1 MRSPVKLLILSA
13 LALLTAIFLIYTLIT
28 PGWRPVVVSIYDGPQ
43 LSVEKRVQDIG
54 RVETDR
60 KVRAE
65 FLIYNK
71 GGKHLRLYRVDTS
84 CGCTVADISRQIV
97 APGDFSRIRVVLDT
111 SLKMGKIRKKL
122 TLFSNDPQRP
132 ALALFVV
139 GEATAARMDGHAPIT
154 LAPRNRLTLF
164 EGKCA
169 ACHVQKGVGKTG
181 QALFQA
187 DCAMCHG
194 RSAEGHPPSGPS
206 LLSKDANHKAWAA
219 RTRRVIADG
228 SPDSPQMPPFS
239 QAQGGPLNPDE
250 IDSLVAFLKF
260 RNQQARM
267 TSNGQDSSDT
277 DKRNENDGN
286 KEETLEAQ
294 DEATFQDAIRH
305 PN

>member
-13 LALLTAIFLIYTLIT
+13 LALLATAFLVYTLIT

-43 LSVEKRVQDIG
+43 LSVEKRIQDIG

-60 KVRAE
+60 KVRTE
-65 FLIYNK
+65 FLVYNK
-71 GGKHLRLYRVDTS
+71 GGRHLRLHRVDAS
-84 CGCTVADISRQIV
+84 CGCTVADISRRII

-111 SLKMGKIRKKL
+111 SLKIGKIRKKL

-132 ALALFVV
+132 ALALFVI
-139 GEATAARMDGHAPIT
+139 GEAQAARMDGHAPIT
-154 LAPRNRLTLF
+154 LGPRDRLTLF
-164 EGKCA
+164 KGECA
-169 ACHVQKGVGKTG
+169 SCHVQKGVGKTG

-194 RSAEGHPPSGPS
+194 QSAEGHLPSGPS
-206 LLSKDANHKAWAA
+206 LLGGKADQEAWIAH
-219 RTRRVIADG
+219 TRRVIADG
-228 SPDSPQMPPFS
+228 SPHSPQMPPFS

-260 RNQQARM
+260 RNQQART
-267 TSNGQDSSDT
+267 TSSGQASP
-277 DKRNENDGN
+277 ENP
-286 KEETLEAQ
+286 KSKTSTQEEPLEAQ
-294 DEATFQDAIRH
+294 DEAAFQDALRH